1 MVLPGKSSSRN
12 SSRSGFRRY
21 IIFSTS
27 TSTGIVLLT
36 LTLGETN
43 AIHVGYGKEMID
55 RERTGYFLRLRLFL
69 KSLTRRNYEERSKK
83 ERMQSL
89 KSLQKN

>member
-1 MVLPGKSSSRN
+1 
-12 SSRSGFRRY
+12 
-21 IIFSTS
+21 
-27 TSTGIVLLT
+27 VLLT

-43 AIHVGYGKEMID
+43 AIDVGYGKEMIG

-89 KSLQKN
+89 KSLQKKLE